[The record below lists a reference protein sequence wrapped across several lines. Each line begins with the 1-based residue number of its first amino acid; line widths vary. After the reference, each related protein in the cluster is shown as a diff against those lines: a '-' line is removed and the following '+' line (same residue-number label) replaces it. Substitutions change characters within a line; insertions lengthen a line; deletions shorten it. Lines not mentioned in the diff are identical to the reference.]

1 MDKEF
6 VQKLVELYKDGEVS
20 KKAVAQ
26 LLRQSESSETEDIA
40 IIGIGCKIP
49 ASDDYRAIWDI
60 MKNRKSQIK
69 QCPRERI
76 ALTANMMG
84 QDASDESMYH
94 HGAIFGDYEMFDRE
108 LFDLEEEEV
117 VLMDPMQRIMLQ
129 AAYRGLEDAGY
140 LGKRAPGEIV
150 GVLVGANFTNKQLG
164 NYMMLTGRKDFM
176 TFMSNWTNGVA
187 TRISHCFDLRGMS
200 TVIENSCIA
209 SIMAIS
215 EACNLIR
222 SGKITTALVGAV
234 TTSLIPDVRISLNK
248 VFEHD
253 AYSVSKPYD
262 MNPGGNYM
270 AEAAA
275 TLILKPLKKAI
286 ADGDKIHAVIKSS
299 AVNNNGK
306 TAGFTQSNA
315 EMISEVMSD
324 AFTESKIS
332 PEDIGYVEGEG
343 YCERLEQALEVLGL
357 CKGFSRFTNRK
368 QYCALGAAS
377 TNLGYSEVAVGVI
390 NAICCVLAI
399 KNKQIP
405 PLSMLDV
412 PSDVFDLQNSPFY
425 INERVKDWN
434 VEEGKKRTAAIFTQ
448 GFGGGNGFTIL
459 QEFQTEQKERPPKE
473 KNLLL
478 ISANSEKSFF
488 EYIQRYID
496 FLDDNDDLLLED
508 ICYTAACKRR
518 HYSAYRLAVI
528 AKDKDDLYDQ
538 LRKYLKTRQ
547 SSKTLYA
554 GAVQPKNA
562 GENKKHMKDMQ
573 EAMKNKL
580 YESIA
585 KDYVDGYELDMTEW
599 FSVEKYENVDL
610 PLYPFDAKRY
620 WVW

>member
-1 MDKEF
+1 MDKEY

-306 TAGFTQSNA
+306 TAGF
-315 EMISEVMSD
+315 
-324 AFTESKIS
+324 
-332 PEDIGYVEGEG
+332 
-343 YCERLEQALEVLGL
+343 
-357 CKGFSRFTNRK
+357 
-368 QYCALGAAS
+368 
-377 TNLGYSEVAVGVI
+377 
-390 NAICCVLAI
+390 
-399 KNKQIP
+399 
-405 PLSMLDV
+405 
-412 PSDVFDLQNSPFY
+412 
-425 INERVKDWN
+425 N
-434 VEEGKKRTAAIFTQ
+434 V
-448 GFGGGNGFTIL
+448 
-459 QEFQTEQKERPPKE
+459 
-473 KNLLL
+473 
-478 ISANSEKSFF
+478 
-488 EYIQRYID
+488 
-496 FLDDNDDLLLED
+496 
-508 ICYTAACKRR
+508 
-518 HYSAYRLAVI
+518 
-528 AKDKDDLYDQ
+528 
-538 LRKYLKTRQ
+538 
-547 SSKTLYA
+547 
-554 GAVQPKNA
+554 
-562 GENKKHMKDMQ
+562 
-573 EAMKNKL
+573 
-580 YESIA
+580 
-585 KDYVDGYELDMTEW
+585 
-599 FSVEKYENVDL
+599 
-610 PLYPFDAKRY
+610 
-620 WVW
+620 

>member
-459 QEFQTEQKERPPKE
+459 QEFQTEKKERPPKE

-518 HYSAYRLAVI
+518 HYSGYRLAVI

-585 KDYVDGYELDMTEW
+585 QDYVDGYELDMMEW
-599 FSVEKYENVDL
+599 FNGEKHENVDL